1 MKGEYGLKILETLE
15 QSAQTIGNV
24 FFIFSLPY
32 GTSLN
37 KGLKLL
43 ARRQREREGRQ
54 IDREE
59 KLRFYDLLYRLRKE
73 GLIENI
79 NKENK
84 KSLQITKK
92 GAEKLENL
100 RLRKTNE
107 FPQKVYKIENENTFK
122 IIIFDIPEKHRKKR
136 GWIRE
141 VLRNL
146 KFKMLQKSVWIGKTK
161 LPEELI
167 HNLKNFDLLSYVEI
181 FEISKTGSLKQLKT

>member
-1 MKGEYGLKILETLE
+1 MKILETLE
-15 QSAQTIGNV
+15 QSVQTIGDML
-24 FFIFSLPY
+24 FIFSLPY

-37 KGLKLL
+37 KGLKFLS
-43 ARRQREREGRQ
+43 RRQEERESRQ

-59 KLRFYDLLYRLRKE
+59 KLRFYDLLYRLRKD

-84 KSLQITKK
+84 KSLRITKK

-100 RLRKTNE
+100 RLRKINDS
-107 FPQKVYKIENENTFK
+107 PQKVYKIENENTFK
-122 IIIFDIPEKHRKKR
+122 IIVFDIPEKHRKKR

-141 VLRNL
+141 VLKNL

-161 LPEELI
+161 LPEEFM
-167 HNLKNFDLLSYVEI
+167 HNLKNFDLLPYVEI

>member
-167 HNLKNFDLLSYVEI
+167 HNLKNFDLLPYVEI